1 MIVIRWNMDNKIT
14 IIEGPTPTFEAVSA
28 NWADSICETPE
39 PGCIMMTNL
48 RTMNGPGLLERCHHT
63 WSQCDTMYLH
73 YRNTI
78 GLEEKIPIIAAESLD
93 TEDGQK
99 LILWVVMPPANR
111 GHVYIQ
117 PDDDFDDEDEDE

>member
-1 MIVIRWNMDNKIT
+1 MDNKIT
-14 IIEGPTPTFEAVSA
+14 IIEGPTPTFESVSA

-48 RTMNGPGLLERCHHT
+48 RTMNGKGLLERCHHT
-63 WSQCDTMYLH
+63 WSQRDIMYLH

-78 GLEEKIPIIAAESLD
+78 GLEERVPIIAAETMD
-93 TEDGQK
+93 TADGQK

>member
-1 MIVIRWNMDNKIT
+1 MDNKIT

-48 RTMNGPGLLERCHHT
+48 RTMNGKGLLERCHHT

-78 GLEEKIPIIAAESLD
+78 GLEERIPIIAAETMD
-93 TEDGQK
+93 TQDGQK

>member
-1 MIVIRWNMDNKIT
+1 MDNKIT
-14 IIEGPTPTFEAVSA
+14 IIEGPTPTFENVSA

-48 RTMNGPGLLERCHHT
+48 RTMNGKGLLERCHHT

-78 GLEEKIPIIAAESLD
+78 GLEERIPIIAAESLE
-93 TEDGQK
+93 TEEGQK

-117 PDDDFDDEDEDE
+117 PDDFDEDDEDE